1 MVARVFLALAIGS
14 ALASALLSPA
24 RAEPATEADL
34 SGKKICWSNGNT
46 SSFLPDGKY
55 SSPVIGDGTW
65 TWTAKGVEIL
75 TTMLGAI
82 LDVDKQ
88 PDGTFKSKL
97 EGATGKYCE

>member
-1 MVARVFLALAIGS
+1 MIARVFLTVAVGS
-14 ALASALLSPA
+14 ALASALFSPA

-34 SGKKICWSNGNT
+34 SGKKICWSNGNI

-65 TWTAKGVEIL
+65 TWTAKGVEL
-75 TTMLGAI
+75 HTPMLGAI

-97 EGATGKYCE
+97 EGAVGKYCE